1 MLQHVGIFCWED
13 ALIHPGFDLVL
24 WSVRVALPIFIKL
37 ENFSVSWMFLIVMSS
52 LFVQVV
58 SPDELKEENE
68 YEEILEDMREECG
81 RYGEFLKL
89 IEVLVKAS
97 WPGKISFCQSND
109 FKSLSHC
116 IQ

>member
-1 MLQHVGIFCWED
+1 MGLGSMGMSVPGMLSGLGASMMPNMLSGIDGVPFMEVPTKVVC
-13 ALIHPGFDLVL
+13 L
-24 WSVRVALPIFIKL
+24 S
-37 ENFSVSWMFLIVMSS
+37 
-52 LFVQVV
+52 QVV
-58 SPDELKEENE
+58 SPDGLKEENE

-81 RYGEFLKL
+81 KYGEFLKL
-89 IEVLVKAS
+89 IEVLVKAW